1 MSVECSYGL
10 VDVGVG
16 RAECGAQAVVV
27 AVKVG
32 ELTVDVDRDGADEL
46 ENVDGVE
53 IMLVWC

>member
-10 VDVGVG
+10 VVVGVG
-16 RAECGAQAVVV
+16 RTKCGAQAVVG

-32 ELTVDVDRDGADEL
+32 ELTVDVVRDGVDEL